1 MLQNRKV
8 ISEKVT
14 TQTGKMPYAK
24 PSLTSRGDILT
35 LTQGGGPV
43 PLDVQGTSL
52 DSGAPS

>member
-8 ISEKVT
+8 MSEKDT
-14 TQTGKMPYAK
+14 TQTGKMPYVK
-24 PSLTSRGDILT
+24 PSLTSRGDILN

>member
-1 MLQNRKV
+1 MLQNR
-8 ISEKVT
+8 EENT
-14 TQTGKMPYAK
+14 TRSGKMPYVK
-24 PSLTSRGDILT
+24 PSLTSRGDILS